1 MIVLDG
7 NTIFLTA
14 SSLLPVAMSMDSWRK
29 SLFLRKYDLLGRRST
44 SEMSSKKAS
53 KSRGYSLELEAVQGI
68 VSRNRKEPKFT
79 SDDKLR
85 MT

>member
-7 NTIFLTA
+7 NAIFFNSVLT
-14 SSLLPVAMSMDSWRK
+14 SSCRDVHRFLEKEFVFEKVRLVRPK
-29 SLFLRKYDLLGRRST
+29 CLQKKLRKV
-44 SEMSSKKAS
+44 EA
-53 KSRGYSLELEAVQGI
+53 YSLELGAVQGI

>member
-7 NTIFLTA
+7 NAIFLTA
-14 SSLLPVAMSMDSWRK
+14 SSLLPVAMSMDPWRK
-29 SLFLRKYDLLGRRST
+29 SLFLRKYDLYVRNVL
-44 SEMSSKKAS
+44 KKAS
-53 KSRGYSLELEAVQGI
+53 KSRGYSLELGAVQGI

-79 SDDKLR
+79 SDDKLH